1 MASRTLACASSRV
14 EPWLTQPGI
23 AGHSAIQIPSSSR
36 SSVIRNFTGT
46 NLAGDCL
53 QAIQT
58 GEQICA
64 VEGAEN
70 SNAKK
75 QQVGRL
81 AQREGKNCKNQLFW
95 LGVLFS
101 TSTMHAVQLKRLK
114 TRVARDGSDE
124 QISKLTR
131 SFDWRTTD
139 EDEIKLR
146 QQRAREEQP
155 RIRNLESR
163 HRIFSRFELASRS
176 GMIYTVE
183 LRSLAGRV
191 FSCTCI
197 DFRVNG
203 LGTCKHVEA
212 VLLHLEARF
221 PKIFAQAYQSGSDRI
236 DVVWDGMLDTLR
248 IENATGVMP
257 EALREFF
264 DAEGFLRPDCDV
276 ADTVEKLDLLGVS
289 ALRISQDVPR
299 WIEQRRRRAERVLLR
314 RDYEE
319 KVQTGIYP
327 QHETRVPLFPY
338 QREGMLH
345 LAFTERA
352 LLADEMGLGKTIQ
365 AIAACA
371 LLHRLG
377 KAEKVL
383 VVTPASLKTEW
394 EEQIQRFT
402 GLSYR
407 LVFGP
412 LRERLQAFQSPK
424 FFTIVNYEQ
433 MVRDAL
439 QVNRLL
445 RPDIVVLDEAQRI
458 KTWSTKTAQAI
469 KRLQSRYAF
478 VLSGTPI
485 ENRIDELYSIVDF
498 LDPSVFGPLFRF
510 NREFYQLDER
520 GRPQEYCNLE
530 LLRERVRPLLLR
542 RRKADVETELPGRTD
557 RNYFIPLSHE
567 QREAYQYHEYEVAKL
582 VYIAKRRPLTKQQQE
597 KLMRELAMMRMICDA
612 NYILDQEDR
621 TSPKIEELERI
632 LETCLAE
639 AEVKV
644 VLFSEWERMLELVR
658 DRLRRMSIG
667 YAWHTGSVPQKRRRA
682 EIRVF
687 KSDPQCR
694 VFLST
699 DSGGV
704 GLNLQNASVV
714 INCDL
719 PWNPAKLEQRIA
731 RAWRKNQARAVTVM
745 NLIAEET
752 IEHRMLG
759 TLAAKRGLADGIL
772 DCIGVLKEIKL
783 KRGGQTFL
791 SRLEQMIAPATRLR
805 PVSFAPPPSPADP
818 SEAFARRAA
827 ELLGPQLVACE
838 ERFPDE
844 QNQAVLLIVVER
856 DATAWRERLQPSYEK
871 LLGNRLSGSS
881 EVTRLEVV
889 DRSAEEAVRRLCE
902 AGLLQMRIRA
912 TRHLYPEASAAAT
925 ALSDEERARIAGQQ
939 DRFKRKLK
947 MARILAAEELPEE
960 AREALREAILCGARA
975 LAIQARLPEPEKLQE
990 AMLPPVA
997 ARWGDSQ
1004 PLIHDF
1010 LANPNSELGPLLRAL
1025 GERA

>member
-1 MASRTLACASSRV
+1 
-14 EPWLTQPGI
+14 
-23 AGHSAIQIPSSSR
+23 
-36 SSVIRNFTGT
+36 
-46 NLAGDCL
+46 
-53 QAIQT
+53 
-58 GEQICA
+58 
-64 VEGAEN
+64 
-70 SNAKK
+70 
-75 QQVGRL
+75 
-81 AQREGKNCKNQLFW
+81 
-95 LGVLFS
+95 
-101 TSTMHAVQLKRLK
+101 MHAFELKRRE
-114 TRVARDGSDE
+114 TRDAHNGSDHE
-124 QISKLTR
+124 SSKLNR

-139 EDEIKLR
+139 QDEISLR

-155 RIRNLESR
+155 RIRNLEPA
-163 HRIFSRFELASRS
+163 HRIFSRFEVVSPS
-176 GMIYTVE
+176 GMTYSVE
-183 LRSLAGRV
+183 LRSCARRV
-191 FSCTCI
+191 FSCTCT
-197 DFRVNG
+197 DFRVNA

-221 PKIFAQAYQSGSDRI
+221 PKIFAQAQHNGSDRI
-236 DVVWDGMLDTLR
+236 DVVCDGTLDTLR
-248 IENATGVMP
+248 IENAKGEMP
-257 EALREFF
+257 ETLTEFF
-264 DAEGFLRPDCDV
+264 DAEGLLRRECEV
-276 ADTVEKLDLLGVS
+276 EEALEKLGRLDIP

-319 KVQTGIYP
+319 KVQAGIFP
-327 QHETRVPLFPY
+327 QHETHVPLFPY

-377 KAEKVL
+377 KAERVL

-412 LRERLQAFQSPK
+412 HRERLRALQYPS

-439 QVNRLL
+439 EVNRLL
-445 RPDIVVLDEAQRI
+445 HPDIVVLDEAQRI

-510 NREFYQLDER
+510 NREFYELDER
-520 GRPQEYCNLE
+520 GRPKEYHNLE
-530 LLRERVRPLLLR
+530 LLHDRVRPLLLR

-557 RNYFIPLSHE
+557 RNFFIPLSHQ
-567 QREAYQYHEYEVAKL
+567 QRAAYQDHELEVAKL
-582 VYIAKRRPLTKQQQE
+582 VQIAKRRPLTKQQQE
-597 KLMRELAMMRMICDA
+597 KLMRELAMMRMICDT
-612 NYILDQEDR
+612 NYILDREDR
-621 TSPKIEELERI
+621 TSPKLEELERI
-632 LETCLAE
+632 LEACLTE

-658 DRLRRMSIG
+658 DRLQRMRIG
-667 YAWHTGSVPQKRRRA
+667 HAWHTGSVPQKRRRA

-699 DSGGV
+699 DSGGL

-731 RAWRKNQARAVTVM
+731 RAWRKNQTQAVTVM

-772 DCIGVLKEIKL
+772 DRIGDLKEIRL

-791 SRLEQMIAPATRLR
+791 SKLEQMIAPVAHLR
-805 PVSFAPPPSPADP
+805 PAPSAPSVSPADP
-818 SEAFARRAA
+818 SEAFARHAA
-827 ELLGPQLVACE
+827 QLLGTQLIACE
-838 ERFPDE
+838 ERFPDDHSH
-844 QNQAVLLIVVER
+844 AVLLVVVER
-856 DATAWRERLQPSYEK
+856 DAAAWRERLQPGYEK
-871 LLGNRLSGSS
+871 IFGNRQPGAP
-881 EVTRLEVV
+881 EDMRLEVV
-889 DRSAEEAVRRLCE
+889 DRSTEEAVRRLCE

-912 TRHLYPEASAAAT
+912 TRHLHPEADLAAAP
-925 ALSDEERARIAGQQ
+925 LSQEERARLAVQR
-939 DRFKRKLK
+939 DRFKRRLK
-947 MARILAAEELPEE
+947 MARVLAAEELLDE
-960 AREALREAILCGARA
+960 ARDALTEAILSAARMIA
-975 LAIQARLPEPEKLQE
+975 VQARLPEPEKLE
-990 AMLPPVA
+990 EVILPPLA
-997 ARWGDSQ
+997 AHWGENQ
-1004 PLIHDF
+1004 PLIHGF
-1010 LANPNSELGPLLRAL
+1010 LTNPDSELGPLLQML
-1025 GERA
+1025 QSSVGN